1 MKLATLRDGTR
12 DGQLVVVSRDLSTA
26 HLANHIA
33 PTLQKALDDWA
44 FIEPQLND
52 LYDTLNQGKSRHS
65 FAFNPAN
72 CMAPL
77 PRAFQWADGST
88 YRPHIERVLGAR
100 GVPVPDHLESN
111 PLMYQGGSD
120 NLLGACD
127 NAVFIDEAH
136 GIDFET
142 ELAVITDAVPMAS
155 GREQCARRIQLVVL
169 VNDWSLRHL
178 VDQEL
183 PKGFGFFQS
192 KPATAFSPVAVTP
205 NELGD
210 DWRDHQLHRE
220 VLVHWNGQ
228 RVGKIPCDQM
238 MINFAQLLMHAART
252 RSLAPGTIV
261 GGGTISSID
270 EKNGYGCIAEK
281 RAIEKIAANKVS
293 ENAETS
299 DTKKAKKTNKSSEVS
314 QTQDNDSDSV
324 QAATEPVLTEYLKF
338 GDRIKIEVLGKD
350 GKSIFGAIDQV
361 VTELKR

>member
-12 DGQLVVVSRDLSTA
+12 DGQLVVVSRDLSIA

-88 YRPHIERVLGAR
+88 YRSHIERVFGAR
-100 GVPVPDHLESN
+100 GVAVPDHLDTN

-120 NLLGACD
+120 AMLGACD
-127 NAVFIDEAH
+127 HAVFVDEAH

-205 NELGD
+205 DELGD
-210 DWRDHQLHRE
+210 DWRDNQLHRE

-281 RAIEKIAANKVS
+281 RAIEQIAAGKTNELKSKDGKAKDSKQKSAESLAASESSADSVS
-293 ENAETS
+293 E
-299 DTKKAKKTNKSSEVS
+299 AKV
-314 QTQDNDSDSV
+314 
-324 QAATEPVLTEYLKF
+324 VLTEYLKF

-350 GKSIFGAIDQV
+350 GKSIFGAIDQI